1 MKPLTH
7 WRTNMS
13 DEKPV
18 EYYVEFSIRI
28 KERGG
33 AANNAYAQ
41 EVFNQRISWDYF
53 QDNPLM
59 IPQVIAVINKLGV
72 PNV

>member
-1 MKPLTH
+1 
-7 WRTNMS
+7 MS

-33 AANNAYAQ
+33 NSSSYGQ
-41 EVFNQRISWDYF
+41 EIFNQRISWDYF
-53 QDNPLM
+53 QENQNL
-59 IPQVIAVINKLGV
+59 ITKVIAVINKLEV
-72 PNV
+72 PHV